1 MNLVM
6 SLKPHGGWK
15 RSAKAADRA
24 LWVLVSAMADA
35 ALAQM
40 HALFNAA
47 LNSMPE
53 ETARQFREQAAAV
66 RVAEDNRRAEE
77 AEQAADAAD
86 EETDRANKRANKLLM
101 SRANQS
107 NLIRAL
113 LHLAEKTS
121 RKQAERLLELA
132 RTAFDD
138 LLKDAQPGESRE
150 KLSSVRGVVHELV
163 SNLPKNGPI
172 GKKRYERLRCA
183 LEKELQL
190 QPPEDD
196 DEVDEH
202 LLVRWQPEDDGDADQ
217 DEGDESAMIAIVRP
231 QKTPSDF
238 NGTHPLVAQVRPSVM
253 PNPNPNPNQATNEL
267 FLPRR
272 RRLTSSW
279 LFQRCA
285 GPSASSSSLFF
296 SACTSTL

>member
-1 MNLVM
+1 MFNSSSRLF
-6 SLKPHGGWK
+6 
-15 RSAKAADRA
+15 RSGPSSRAHLFVYSVSSMADDA
-24 LWVLVSAMADA
+24 LAQIQAVLDA
-35 ALAQM
+35 ALSTMPAEHAQK
-40 HALFNAA
+40 
-47 LNSMPE
+47 
-53 ETARQFREQAAAV
+53 FREQAAAV
-66 RVAEDNRRAEE
+66 RVAEDNRRAQE
-77 AEQAADAAD
+77 AANAAD
-86 EETDRANKRANKLLM
+86 EETDRENKRANKLLM
-101 SRANQS
+101 SRANGS

-132 RTAFDD
+132 RTALDD

-183 LEKELQL
+183 LDKELQL

-217 DEGDESAMIAIVRP
+217 DEGDDSAMIAIVRP

-238 NGTHPLVAQVRPSVM
+238 NGTHPLVAQVRS
-253 PNPNPNPNQATNEL
+253 
-267 FLPRR
+267 
-272 RRLTSSW
+272 
-279 LFQRCA
+279 
-285 GPSASSSSLFF
+285 
-296 SACTSTL
+296 